1 MRKGCMSEKDLNPC
15 DCDLWLCGFGLCWK
29 RISAGQRHGLSVR
42 GGLEHPLEWYITET
56 VIHHQPKLTRQGP
69 PGPAFRRR
77 IARRR
82 PGSMTSP
89 NA

>member
-1 MRKGCMSEKDLNPC
+1 MSSSIKPVSWRLDDLGSRPLTWENAV
-15 DCDLWLCGFGLCWK
+15 
-29 RISAGQRHGLSVR
+29 SE
-42 GGLEHPLEWYITET
+42 GGLGPVPEWYITET
-56 VIHHQPKLTRQGP
+56 VIYHQPKLTRQGP

-89 NA
+89 ST